1 MTWLEAVILGIIQG
15 LTEFLPIS
23 SSGHLVLAQH
33 FMEIHEKGVLLEV
46 ILHMGTLAAIFIY
59 YWNDLQNLIRDI
71 FNGSSEA
78 RTYILY
84 LIVATVPAV
93 CAGFF
98 FEDHIESAFIPA
110 VVIWMLMI
118 TGLAVGFTYFV
129 NNQSGR
135 DFTYMIVLYLGF
147 AQAIALLPGI
157 SRSGITISVAL
168 LMGIKHREAA
178 KFSFFMAIPALLGA
192 SMLQMVKVDNIQQI
206 ALFPLIMG
214 FFTAAMVGYLVINWL
229 LAVIS
234 KGKFYLFS
242 LYCFTIAI
250 IAYILIN

>member
-33 FMEIHEKGVLLEV
+33 FMALNERGLLLEV
-46 ILHMGTLAAIFIY
+46 ILHMGTLAAILIY
-59 YWNDLQNLIRDI
+59 YRKDLRKLVLDTVDGIEESRRYMI
-71 FNGSSEA
+71 
-78 RTYILY
+78 Y
-84 LIVATVPAV
+84 LAIATLPAV
-93 CAGFF
+93 FAGIF
-98 FEDHIESAFIPA
+98 FERRIEFAFKPS

-118 TGLAVGFTYFV
+118 TGLAVGSTYFIK
-129 NNQSGR
+129 NR
-135 DFTYMIVLYLGF
+135 PKIEFTYMIVLCIGI
-147 AQAIALLPGI
+147 AQAFALLPGI

-168 LMGIKHREAA
+168 LLGIKRSAAA
-178 KFSFFMAIPALLGA
+178 KFAFYLAIPVLLGA
-192 SMLQMVKVDNIQQI
+192 GVRQMINIANIQQI
-206 ALFPLIMG
+206 RVFPLIIG
-214 FFTAAMVGYLVINWL
+214 FFTAAVIGYLVIDWL

-250 IAYILIN
+250 ITYLLII